1 MSSTSQ
7 RRPQRARWLAG
18 LVATTALAGLTA
30 LPLVR
35 VSSAPPADTD
45 KGRRFQLAAPYDFT
59 VETYGHKFITRTA
72 GARAA
77 AERLGA
83 QLVAD
88 YGTFQL
94 YRTGSDNTS
103 AFGNIAG
110 IEMADEFNVV
120 HLNVPI
126 NTTSRGA
133 RELTQERQRLGSGK
147 RLHVVQFAGPVRA
160 EWFAALQSTG
170 VRIINYL
177 PHNAYL
183 VYGDTASLE
192 RVSRLGE
199 DTRRAADTRDG
210 SGSFKQWDGPYL
222 GAFKLDPATAD
233 VAPQGTQRYAVQ
245 LVADPDTNRGTLQ
258 LAESFVGKP
267 AVQKYQIADF
277 VNFIVEL
284 PASAL
289 TTLAAQEDV
298 ISIMPYTEPTLLDER
313 QNQILINSLT
323 AGIPNLS
330 TPYATFLTAAGF
342 PALNSTFTSDFVVD
356 VGDSMVDIG
365 NTIAGS
371 TTPPPG
377 GPPNHTNSG
386 LNTTH
391 FALYRAGDILQP
403 SRLVYAKWESTS
415 TVPTANDV
423 RGCGIGHGT
432 LCAHIIAG
440 NVPASL
446 PRALPHAESASP
458 NFYYGLGVAP
468 FVRIGSSAIF
478 NSGGTFVNPNY
489 NDMLARSYQYG
500 ARISSNSWGAPVSGA
515 YNPDSQAYDFL
526 VRDAQRTGS
535 VFPTPGNQE
544 MVIVFAA
551 GNNGSAAQTVGS
563 PATGKN
569 VITVGGNQNTR
580 TDASAENMYVSSSR
594 GPCADGRRKPEV
606 LAPATSVS
614 GGALQT
620 GTPDPTGPGSLDS
633 CASLTG
639 MLTGTTGYYRS
650 LTGTSFACP
659 AVSGGAALI
668 RQYFLNN
675 SGPPFNGTA
684 PSPAM
689 TKAYLMNSAQY
700 MTGTGAG
707 DTLWSNNQGMGRM
720 ALDRAFDSA
729 PRVLRDQ
736 VPADKFTASGQV
748 RIQTVA
754 FPASGP
760 LRITLAWTDV
770 PGATTGSGPR
780 LVNDL
785 DLQVAVGS
793 DLYRGNNFSGA
804 NSIPGGTFDRLN
816 NAESVFLPAGSY
828 TAGTPVTVQ
837 VRAFNIAGDGVP
849 GDSDLLDQD
858 YALVIYNAT
867 PTSPVPVL
875 GAAGSTILAE
885 SCTPANGI
893 LIPGETAT
901 VRFIV
906 ENGGGAATG
915 ALTATLTS
923 SGASGITPAS
933 QSVPSIA
940 PGGTGTADFSF
951 TVTAGCGDLLTL
963 NLTLT
968 DGVNTYGPIPY
979 TFRLGIFNP
988 PTFSNP
994 AAITIPA
1001 LGTATPYPSTVSVS
1015 GLTGTITKVTVTIN
1029 NFNHTWP
1036 SDVGVALRSPGG
1048 QICVL
1053 FNNAIGGSGGVTG
1066 RTYTFDQTAPPL
1078 PLTGFPPSG
1087 TYSPNDNGGTRTF
1100 TGLGSPP
1107 YPGTLNVFNG
1117 TVPNG
1122 TWELFVQDFFS
1133 GAAGN
1138 IAGGWSISITTTG
1151 NNGYVCC
1158 CSSPVVNPPTLAN
1171 ALIGDPYTQ
1180 TITASG
1186 TTGPYTFGLTSGT
1199 LPPGLSLNPTTGV
1212 VSGTPTALGT
1222 YAFTVRVTDANGCIT
1237 DRNYII
1243 QVIAA
1248 AVPPVPPQAC
1258 TTPIFTNGG
1267 IASLPTGGF
1276 GGAPISILAP
1286 PFGAFGFAVT
1296 STTNFALAEDFTV
1309 PGGSTWTPSSVTL
1322 YAYQTGSP
1330 TSPSPITGVQLR
1342 LWDGPPGGTGT
1353 PLTGLTPAT
1362 ITTNV
1367 FSGVYRVL
1375 NTTLTNNQRPIFAT
1389 TVNWP
1394 ASFPATLAAGT
1405 YWLEWTLTPPS
1416 GSLFYP
1422 PRAVFNGTE
1431 NGRQRSGTSW
1441 ATVIDAGAGVPVDFP
1456 FVICGTAT
1464 APCTP
1469 SVINPSVSLTIT
1481 SSTVVAPT
1489 CGAFGYSNDFV
1500 ANAVFKN
1507 ISTQTVSLAGFQ
1519 VVELQES
1526 GGPPPSVPFRL
1537 ITADG
1542 ATCTSGGLV
1551 GSIQSLPQSVILT
1564 PGQSI
1569 NVTFKIAMP
1578 SVRRFR
1584 FFVNVLGCVTSAEL
1598 TREHEPALA
1607 VQPLKIEIDPAQVK
1621 APRMLPDTAARPQ
1634 RAPGAGRR

>member
-1 MSSTSQ
+1 
-7 RRPQRARWLAG
+7 
-18 LVATTALAGLTA
+18 
-30 LPLVR
+30 
-35 VSSAPPADTD
+35 
-45 KGRRFQLAAPYDFT
+45 
-59 VETYGHKFITRTA
+59 
-72 GARAA
+72 
-77 AERLGA
+77 
-83 QLVAD
+83 
-88 YGTFQL
+88 
-94 YRTGSDNTS
+94 
-103 AFGNIAG
+103 
-110 IEMADEFNVV
+110 MADEFNVV

-133 RELTQERQRLGSGK
+133 RELAQERQRLGSGK
-147 RLHVVQFAGPVRA
+147 RLHVVQFAGPVRP

-356 VGDSMVDIG
+356 VSDEMVDIG
-365 NTIAGS
+365 NTVAGS
-371 TTPPPG
+371 TTAPPG

-403 SRLVYAKWESTS
+403 SRLVYAKWEST
-415 TVPTANDV
+415 TFPTPLAVDV
-423 RGCGIGHGT
+423 RGCRIGHGT
-432 LCAHIIAG
+432 LCAHIIGG

-478 NSGGTFVNPNY
+478 GNNGVTGGFTNPNY

-500 ARISSNSWGAPVSGA
+500 ARISSNSWGAAVSGA
-515 YNPDSQAYDFL
+515 YNTDSQAYDFL

-551 GNNGSAAQTVGS
+551 GNSGPGAQTVGS
-563 PATGKN
+563 PGTAKN
-569 VITVGGNQNTR
+569 VITAGGNQNTR
-580 TDASAENMYVSSSR
+580 NTGENAENMYGSSSR

-606 LAPATSVS
+606 LAPATAVS
-614 GGALQT
+614 GGVLQV
-620 GTPDPTGPGSLDS
+620 GTPNPTGPGSADTCVTSPLL
-633 CASLTG
+633 A
-639 MLTGTTGYYRS
+639 GTTGYYRAS
-650 LTGTSFACP
+650 TGTSFACP

-804 NSIPGGTFDRLN
+804 NSTTDITFDRLN

-1087 TYSPNDNGGTRTF
+1087 TYSPNNNGGSLTF
-1100 TGLGSPP
+1100 AAPLPPPP

-1122 TWELFVQDFFS
+1122 TWELFVQDFVS
-1133 GAAGN
+1133 GGAGN

-1286 PFGAFGFAVT
+1286 PFTSFGFAVT

-1375 NTTLTNNQRPIFAT
+1375 DTTPTNNQRPIFAT

-1394 ASFPATLAAGT
+1394 ASFPTTLAAGT

-1441 ATVIDAGAGVPVDFP
+1441 ATVIDAGTNAPVDLP